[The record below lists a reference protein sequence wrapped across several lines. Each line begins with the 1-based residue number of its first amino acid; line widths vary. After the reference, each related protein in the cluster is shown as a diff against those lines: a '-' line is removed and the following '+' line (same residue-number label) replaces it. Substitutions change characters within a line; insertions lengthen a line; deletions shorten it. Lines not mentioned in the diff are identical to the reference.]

1 MTTVSEL
8 RETGQRRRR
17 ADARRSIAAVLDAA
31 VAVLGHQPDASV
43 EEIAKAAGV
52 SRQTIYA
59 HYTSRDALLQAVT
72 RHITAEVEREL
83 SGLDL
88 NRRSAVDA
96 LGRWV
101 DASWALLERYPV
113 LLTPAIAGDGG
124 DERERHEPIV
134 GGLLRLLERGRR
146 RREFDR
152 TMPTTWHVA
161 AIIGLGHAAGQ
172 EVMAGRMTA
181 ADAGAAFR
189 RSVLRVCCARP

>member
-1 MTTVSEL
+1 MSEL
-8 RETGQRRRR
+8 RETEQRRRR

-31 VAVLGHQPDASV
+31 VVVLGHQPDASV

-59 HYTSRDALLQAVT
+59 HYPSRGALLQAVT

-88 NRRSAVDA
+88 NRGSAADA

-113 LLTPAIAGDGG
+113 LLTAAVAGSGG
-124 DERERHEPIV
+124 DERERHEPII
-134 GGLLRLLERGRR
+134 GELRRLLERGCR

-152 TMPTTWHVA
+152 TMPTTWYLA

-189 RSVLRVCCARP
+189 RSVLKVCRARP